1 MIRIVPAIDLIG
13 GRCVRLTRGD
23 YATKKV
29 YDASPVETA
38 RRYADCGV
46 QRIHL
51 VDLDGAKASRP
62 CNLSVLEQIAAAV
75 PCELEWGGGIATT
88 DDVERVFS
96 AGATHA
102 IVGSVA
108 ALQPER
114 FEEWL
119 GRWGSR
125 MVLGADVRQTAG
137 RPVPSKDLSSLS
149 EDLPVPPSSQG
160 SRGYAPQGGP
170 EGPQRSTE
178 TVETATAAEAT
189 KAAGAAGLEGW
200 RVAVKGWQ
208 EEAPLSLDAILARFA
223 GQHAKNAAGALRE
236 AIVTDIGRDGMLQGP
251 TTGLYVRL
259 QAAFPQVTF
268 TVSGGVSSMDD
279 IRALDAA
286 GLRKAI
292 VGKALYENRITLK
305 DIALWSQKESYP
317 ASM

>member
-75 PCELEWGGGIATT
+75 SCELEWGGGIASSE
-88 DDVERVFS
+88 DLAQVFD
-96 AGATHA
+96 AGASHA
-102 IVGSVA
+102 IIGSVA

-119 GRWGSR
+119 SRWGSR
-125 MVLGADVRQTAG
+125 MILGADVRQTEG
-137 RPVPSKDLSSLS
+137 R
-149 EDLPVPPSSQG
+149 
-160 SRGYAPQGGP
+160 
-170 EGPQRSTE
+170 
-178 TVETATAAEAT
+178 
-189 KAAGAAGLEGW
+189 W

-208 EEAPLSLDAILARFA
+208 EEAPLSLAAILARFA
-223 GQHAKNAAGALRE
+223 GQPAKNAAGALRE

-251 TTGLYVRL
+251 TTGLYVQL

-279 IRALDAA
+279 IRALDDA
-286 GLRKAI
+286 GLQKAI

>member
-13 GRCVRLTRGD
+13 GRCVRLTQGD

-51 VDLDGAKASRP
+51 VDLDGAKASAPR
-62 CNLSVLEQIAAAV
+62 NLDVLQEIAGAV
-75 PCELEWGGGIATT
+75 SCELEWGGGIATT

-114 FEEWL
+114 FAAWL
-119 GRWGSR
+119 DRWGAR
-125 MVLGADVRQTAG
+125 MILGADARQTEG
-137 RPVPSKDLSSLS
+137 R
-149 EDLPVPPSSQG
+149 
-160 SRGYAPQGGP
+160 
-170 EGPQRSTE
+170 
-178 TVETATAAEAT
+178 
-189 KAAGAAGLEGW
+189 W

-208 EEAPLSLDAILARFA
+208 EEAPLSLDAILRRFA
-223 GQHAKNAAGALRE
+223 GRELRE

-251 TTGLYVRL
+251 TTGLYVQL

-286 GLRKAI
+286 GLQKAI

>member
-13 GRCVRLTRGD
+13 GRCVRLTQGD

-62 CNLSVLEQIAAAV
+62 CNLAVLEQIAAAV
-75 PCELEWGGGIATT
+75 SVELEWGGGIATT

-114 FEEWL
+114 FAAWL
-119 GRWGSR
+119 DCWGAR
-125 MVLGADVRQTAG
+125 MILGADARQT
-137 RPVPSKDLSSLS
+137 
-149 EDLPVPPSSQG
+149 
-160 SRGYAPQGGP
+160 
-170 EGPQRSTE
+170 
-178 TVETATAAEAT
+178 EAR
-189 KAAGAAGLEGW
+189 W

-208 EEAPLSLDAILARFA
+208 EEAPLSLDAILRRFA
-223 GQHAKNAAGALRE
+223 GRELRE

-251 TTGLYVRL
+251 TTSLYVQL

-286 GLRKAI
+286 GLQKAI

>member
-1 MIRIVPAIDLIG
+1 M
-13 GRCVRLTRGD
+13 RLTRGD

-75 PCELEWGGGIATT
+75 PCELEWGGGIASSE
-88 DDVERVFS
+88 DLARVFD
-96 AGATHA
+96 AGASHA
-102 IVGSVA
+102 IIGSVA

-119 GRWGSR
+119 SRWGSR
-125 MVLGADVRQTAG
+125 MILGADARQTEG
-137 RPVPSKDLSSLS
+137 R
-149 EDLPVPPSSQG
+149 
-160 SRGYAPQGGP
+160 
-170 EGPQRSTE
+170 
-178 TVETATAAEAT
+178 
-189 KAAGAAGLEGW
+189 W

-208 EEAPLSLDAILARFA
+208 EEAPLSLDAILRRFA
-223 GQHAKNAAGALRE
+223 GRELRE

-251 TTGLYVRL
+251 TTGLYVQL

-286 GLRKAI
+286 GLQKAI

>member
-75 PCELEWGGGIATT
+75 SCELEWGGGIASSE
-88 DDVERVFS
+88 DLAQVFD
-96 AGATHA
+96 AGASHA
-102 IVGSVA
+102 IIGSVA

-119 GRWGSR
+119 DRWGSR
-125 MVLGADVRQTAG
+125 MILGADVRQTEG
-137 RPVPSKDLSSLS
+137 R
-149 EDLPVPPSSQG
+149 
-160 SRGYAPQGGP
+160 
-170 EGPQRSTE
+170 
-178 TVETATAAEAT
+178 
-189 KAAGAAGLEGW
+189 W

-208 EEAPLSLDAILARFA
+208 EEAPLSLDAILRRFA
-223 GQHAKNAAGALRE
+223 GRELRE

-251 TTGLYVRL
+251 TTGLYVQL

-286 GLRKAI
+286 GLQKAI

>member
-62 CNLSVLEQIAAAV
+62 CNLAVLEQIAAAV
-75 PCELEWGGGIATT
+75 SCELEWGGGIASSE
-88 DDVERVFS
+88 DLAQVFD
-96 AGATHA
+96 AGASHA
-102 IVGSVA
+102 IIGSVA

-119 GRWGSR
+119 SRWGSR
-125 MVLGADVRQTAG
+125 MILGADARQTEG
-137 RPVPSKDLSSLS
+137 R
-149 EDLPVPPSSQG
+149 
-160 SRGYAPQGGP
+160 
-170 EGPQRSTE
+170 
-178 TVETATAAEAT
+178 
-189 KAAGAAGLEGW
+189 W

-208 EEAPLSLDAILARFA
+208 EEAPLSLDAILRRFA
-223 GQHAKNAAGALRE
+223 GRELRE

-251 TTGLYVRL
+251 TTGLYVQL

-286 GLRKAI
+286 GLQKAI

>member
-75 PCELEWGGGIATT
+75 SCELEWGGGIASSE
-88 DDVERVFS
+88 DLARVFD
-96 AGATHA
+96 AGASHA
-102 IVGSVA
+102 IIGSVA

-119 GRWGSR
+119 SRWGSR
-125 MVLGADVRQTAG
+125 MVLGADVRQTEG
-137 RPVPSKDLSSLS
+137 R
-149 EDLPVPPSSQG
+149 
-160 SRGYAPQGGP
+160 
-170 EGPQRSTE
+170 
-178 TVETATAAEAT
+178 
-189 KAAGAAGLEGW
+189 W

-208 EEAPLSLDAILARFA
+208 EEAPLSLDAILRRFA
-223 GQHAKNAAGALRE
+223 GQELRE

-251 TTGLYVRL
+251 TTGLYVQL

-286 GLRKAI
+286 GLQKAI